1 MNIKGI
7 IFDKDGTLF
16 DFQRSWGDKTFY
28 FLKTLSGGS
37 SHLLNKL
44 ANKIS
49 FDLNKKIFYPDSI
62 FIAGTAD
69 ETTALLQTLI
79 PGKSTEN
86 IKYIQAQ
93 SYANQKQIPVKN
105 LFNILK
111 KLYTAG
117 YIMSVAT
124 NDLEAPTI
132 THLKNA
138 GILNFFSDVL
148 GADSGYGAKPE
159 PLQLIEL
166 KRRKNLKS
174 HQLLMVGDSPHDL
187 IAAKNAGVKSFGVL
201 TGVASRADLEAHS
214 EVVCEDISYLSPWL
228 EKQNSAN

>member
-28 FLKTLSGGS
+28 FLNALSGGS

-44 ANKIS
+44 ANKLS
-49 FDLNKKIFYPDSI
+49 FDLNQKIFYPDSI

-69 ETTALLQTLI
+69 ETVALLQPLI
-79 PGKSTEN
+79 PERSTEN
-86 IKYIQAQ
+86 IKAIQTQ

-111 KLYTAG
+111 NLYAAG

-124 NDLEAPTI
+124 NDLEGPTK
-132 THLKNA
+132 TQLKNA

-148 GADSGYGAKPE
+148 GADSGYGAKPN

-174 HQLLMVGDSPHDL
+174 QQILMVGDSPHDL

-201 TGVASRADLEAHS
+201 TGVASRTDLEAHS
-214 EVVCEDISYLSPWL
+214 KIVCEDISYLSAWL
-228 EKQNSAN
+228 KKQNS